1 MQAWFGYGSGGH
13 CIVCHSDEV
22 DQQDV
27 HHVYTA
33 SKVTQAQLLR
43 ADRQSFLR
51 LAEMVTNAFKPNA
64 AGACCL
70 CLKRRKPPK
79 ATRRRKIVIPL
90 ILRGTR
96 ARARK
101 VEKERW

>member
-1 MQAWFGYGSGGH
+1 MQAWFDYGSGGF

-51 LAEMVTNAFKPNA
+51 LAEMVTSAFKPNA
-64 AGACCL
+64 AGAL
-70 CLKRRKPPK
+70 SHVAFASSEGNPQSRQGEGRS
-79 ATRRRKIVIPL
+79 
-90 ILRGTR
+90 
-96 ARARK
+96 
-101 VEKERW
+101 